1 MLIDQFK
8 EIKDFAF
15 LPERALVSFRILS
28 GNTKSTKYELLK

>member
-15 LPERALVSFRILS
+15 LPERALVSFRILW
-28 GNTKSTKYELLK
+28 KYEVNTI